1 MNNSRRIGILVIILI
16 IIAISLMLILPILNL
31 KYTYTNEAGESF
43 EFVKSPIGDITMH
56 VLTTYVTYR
65 GDISDYQYTI
75 PLRNGPKS
83 LEDISV
89 VKGINPV
96 ILNKKYVY
104 ITLNPDHNSQAVLAS
119 IEIAKVIGTAD
130 YGIFK
135 IPTKV
140 AFSYPVNNTNS
151 TETPIITCKN
161 ANAEIGVIELR
172 LGNENKIYSSKECV
186 ILEAKDEESLIR
198 VADRFVYNLLDVL

>member
-16 IIAISLMLILPILNL
+16 IIAIALMLIIPTLNP
-31 KYTYTNEAGESF
+31 KYIYTNDNGESF
-43 EFVKSPIGDITMH
+43 EFVKSPVGDLTMH
-56 VLTTYVTYR
+56 VLTTYVTYK

-104 ITLNPDHNSQAVLAS
+104 ITLNPDRNSQAVLAS

-130 YGIFK
+130 YGVFK
-135 IPTKV
+135 IPTKG
-140 AFSYPVNNTNS
+140 AFTHPVNNTNS

-161 ANAEIGVIELR
+161 ANKDIGVIELR
-172 LGNENKIYSSKECV
+172 LGNENKIYSNKECV

-198 VADRFVYNLLDVL
+198 VADRFVYNLLGVM